1 MGAADVNDDGSV
13 NVLDVV
19 GTVNIIM
26 NPIGGGS
33 ITPGEINYIPTEPVG
48 QAELFWRGDTLFVD
62 SPIPLAGLQF
72 SFDYDL
78 DYTLLDAVKG
88 FESMGY
94 AQDDE
99 KVLMLYSLSGKKL
112 TSGITPVLT
121 KAEPGE
127 IHITKAVF
135 SNIEGRVVT
144 ANYMG
149 YVLQDGGLFPH
160 LSARNNVSLMAEHL
174 GWSSKRIVS
183 RIEELAELTH
193 FPVDGLDRFPLQLS
207 GGQQQRVSLMRALM
221 LDPEVLLLD
230 EPLGALDPMIRFEL
244 QNDLREIF
252 SRLRKT
258 VVMVTHD
265 LAEAA
270 FFGDTIVLL
279 RGGRIVQKGTLQ
291 QMLGAPADEF
301 VTRFIQAQRAPFEA
315 MEQQP

>member
-1 MGAADVNDDGSV
+1 MLELSHVTKRYAGVAALEGFDLTFASGETT
-13 NVLDVV
+13 VLI
-19 GTVNIIM
+19 GPSGCGKSTILRLII
-26 NPIGGGS
+26 
-33 ITPGEINYIPTEPVG
+33 
-48 QAELFWRGDTLFVD
+48 
-62 SPIPLAGLQF
+62 GLQ
-72 SFDYDL
+72 L
-78 DYTLLDAVKG
+78 PDAGNIRFKG
-88 FESMGY
+88 QPLEP
-94 AQDDE
+94 E
-99 KVLMLYSLSGKKL
+99 KLPA
-112 TSGITPVLT
+112 I
-121 KAEPGE
+121 
-127 IHITKAVF
+127 
-135 SNIEGRVVT
+135 RQR
-144 ANYMG
+144 MG

-193 FPVDGLDRFPLQLS
+193 FPVEGLDRFPLQLS

-270 FFGDTIVLL
+270 FFGNTIVLL

>member
-1 MGAADVNDDGSV
+1 MRCSAHQN
-13 NVLDVV
+13 LD
-19 GTVNIIM
+19 
-26 NPIGGGS
+26 
-33 ITPGEINYIPTEPVG
+33 
-48 QAELFWRGDTLFVD
+48 QRFWRGMLELSHVTKRYAGVAALEGFHLTVA
-62 SPIPLAGLQF
+62 SGETTVLIGPSGCGKSTILRLIIGLQ
-72 SFDYDL
+72 L
-78 DYTLLDAVKG
+78 PDAG
-88 FESMGY
+88 NIRFAG
-94 AQDDE
+94 QP
-99 KVLMLYSLSGKKL
+99 L
-112 TSGITPVLT
+112 
-121 KAEPGE
+121 EPSRLP
-127 IHITKAVF
+127 AL
-135 SNIEGRVVT
+135 RQR
-144 ANYMG
+144 MG

-160 LSARNNVSLMAEHL
+160 LSARDNVTLMAEHI
-174 GWSSKRIVS
+174 GWSAQRIAS

-265 LAEAA
+265 LGEAA

-279 RGGRIVQKGTLQ
+279 RDGRIVQKGTLQ
-291 QMLGAPADEF
+291 QMLAAPSDEF

-315 MEQQP
+315 MEQQL